1 MSFGQRLKEA
11 RKNRGMTLRELGEAI
26 GRSESVVQ
34 RYESGVI
41 SNLDNEVIA
50 KLANALN
57 VNPAYL
63 MGWTK
68 INTVNTV
75 KIPILG
81 DIACGDPIIAD
92 DNIVG
97 YQTRFADDLPK
108 GELFYLRA
116 KGDSMSPDIKSEALV
131 LCRQQPDV
139 ENGEIAAVLVNGNTD
154 ATLKK
159 VRKIN
164 DSILLEPI
172 NDNYEPYIV
181 NEDNPATIVG
191 KAIEVT
197 NQL

>member
-75 KIPILG
+75 SIPILG
-81 DIACGDPIIAD
+81 DIACGDPITAD

-97 YQTRFADDLPK
+97 YQARATDDLPK

-139 ENGEIAAVLVNGNTD
+139 ENGEIAAVLVNGNTE